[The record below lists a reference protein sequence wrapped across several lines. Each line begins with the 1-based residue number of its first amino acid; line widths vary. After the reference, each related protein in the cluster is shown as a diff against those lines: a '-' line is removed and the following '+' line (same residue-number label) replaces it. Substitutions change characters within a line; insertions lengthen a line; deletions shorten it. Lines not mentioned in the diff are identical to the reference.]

1 MDWGFGWGMGLL
13 MLLAVVV
20 LWTVVAL
27 AVRALLAPPASHKG
41 SLFRDAMND
50 VERRYVAGEIDR
62 DELLR
67 SRRELRGHQ
76 A

>member
-1 MDWGFGWGMGLL
+1 MDGSLGWGMGLL

-27 AVRALLAPPASHKG
+27 AVRALLSPPASPRAALDG
-41 SLFRDAMND
+41 DRVND
-50 VERRYVAGEIDR
+50 VERRYVAGDIDR

-67 SRRELRGHQ
+67 LRSELREHQ